1 MSQSTIHAAGGA
13 AGAPGKSGTLPIQG
27 LLEAGEPPEPFSLLD
42 YEGNLRAD
50 ADPALVPKISDAD
63 GLRLYR
69 ELLKVRLVDERM
81 MKLQRQG
88 RLGFY
93 MQSIGEEATHY
104 GVAYALRDTDW
115 VFPSY
120 REPGVAFWRGYTL
133 RDFTNQL
140 FGNAE
145 DPVKGRQMP
154 VHHSF
159 RAGNYVSISSPVG
172 TQIPQAVGVARA
184 ARILGQDTVAAVYF
198 GEGTASPGDFHVG
211 LNFAGVWKAP
221 VIFICRNNGWAISTP
236 SHLQTAARSV
246 AQKAIAYGFPGLR
259 VDGNDLLAMIAATAA
274 AAARGRAGEGPTLIE
289 AVTYRRAGHSSSD
302 DPSVYRKGKDEE
314 IKAWEQRDPLNRFAK
329 YLTRRNVLTEAIDAQ
344 YRQELNDEIMAALQ
358 HAETVG
364 TPKLESIIED
374 VFAQPTAALREQ
386 LAELQQLPRQK
397 LGHG

>member
-1 MSQSTIHAAGGA
+1 
-13 AGAPGKSGTLPIQG
+13 
-27 LLEAGEPPEPFSLLD
+27 
-42 YEGNLRAD
+42 LRAD
-50 ADPALVPKISDAD
+50 ADPALVPQISDAD
-63 GLRLYR
+63 CLRLYR

-93 MQSIGEEATHY
+93 MQSIGEEATHF

-120 REPGVAFWRGYTL
+120 REPGVAFWRGYSL
-133 RDFTNQL
+133 KDFTNQL

-172 TQIPQAVGVARA
+172 TQIPQAVGVGRA
-184 ARILGQDTVAAVYF
+184 ARILGHDTVAAVYF

-236 SHLQTAARSV
+236 SHMQTAAKSV
-246 AQKAIAYGFPGLR
+246 AQKAVAYGFPGVR
-259 VDGNDLLAMIAATAA
+259 VDGNDLLAMISATQA

-302 DPSVYRKGKDEE
+302 DPSAYRKGKDDE
-314 IKAWEQRDPLNRFAK
+314 IREWERRDPVQRFAK
-329 YLTRRNVLTEAIDAQ
+329 YITKRGLLTDAIDAK
-344 YRQELNDEIMAALQ
+344 YREELGEEIIAALT
-358 HAETVG
+358 HAESVG
-364 TPKLESIIED
+364 APPLWSIFED
-374 VFAQPTAALREQ
+374 VYAQPTANLLEQ
-386 LAELQQLPRQK
+386 YAEISAMPRQK